1 MLSSLV
7 LIIKKQETPVT
18 RGLYRSIKKIRRM
31 SFPCIKPIHLPL
43 YYIVKTLSELIMWTK
58 NFFWTVPIFKSK
70 CKKCGYGLKIGNEMP
85 YIMGNHLQ
93 IELGNNVNVASG
105 CWASGIQ
112 EGIIPTI
119 KVGNHVTV
127 GYGCDISI
135 SKSLVIGNDTMI
147 GVSCSIADN
156 DGHPIDAASRLKHD
170 PVGVNDIKPIAIGN
184 NVWIGQQSIILKG
197 VTIGDNSIVA
207 AGSIVTKSIPANT
220 IYGGNPAKFIRNL

>member
-7 LIIKKQETPVT
+7 LKIKKQETPVT
-18 RGLYRSIKKIRRM
+18 RSLYSNIKRIRRI

-43 YYIVKTLSELIMWTK
+43 YYVVRGVSDTFLWIK
-58 NFFWTVPIFKSK
+58 NFFWTTPLFKAK

-85 YIMGNHLQ
+85 FIMGNHLH
-93 IELGNNVNVASG
+93 IELGNNVNIAAG

-112 EGIIPTI
+112 PGIVPTI
-119 KVGNHVTV
+119 TVGNNVTV

-135 SKSLVIGNDTMI
+135 SKSLEIGNDTMI

-156 DGHPIDAASRLKHD
+156 DGHPIDAVGRLNHD
-170 PVGVNDIKPIAIGN
+170 PVDVKDIKPVKIGN
-184 NVWIGQQSIILKG
+184 NVWIGQQTIILKG

-207 AGSIVTKSIPANT
+207 AGSVITKSIPPNT
-220 IYGGNPAKFIRNL
+220 IYGGSPAKFIRDL